1 VPPVVVA
8 VIGVVVVAVTP
19 CRGVVLQRVVA
30 GCSPV
35 VSTVAVGAAIIVVS
49 VAVIR
54 RRGRRSVAVLIG
66 HHTKADRV
74 P

>member
-8 VIGVVVVAVTP
+8 VMGVVVVAVTP

-35 VSTVAVGAAIIVVS
+35 VSAVAVGAVRKIVIV
-49 VAVIR
+49 
-54 RRGRRSVAVLIG
+54 
-66 HHTKADRV
+66 KASMFV
-74 P
+74 T